1 MLSSEIW
8 IPGPWLQP
16 REPSRSDTQLP
27 AFANHRRRQRSIPT
41 ALNSDGSQFRHCS
54 IPQLINC
61 TDDHFDG

>member
-8 IPGPWLQP
+8 TPGPWLQP

-41 ALNSDGSQFRHCS
+41 ALNSATAQFR
-54 IPQLINC
+54 N
-61 TDDHFDG
+61 